1 MNSAIILN
9 SVIILFRALS
19 LIVWYFITYIAVV
32 HILKCIF
39 KKRDIDVISEIIIII
54 VGITAIVWLVP
65 LS

>member
-19 LIVWYFITYIAVV
+19 LIVWYFITYVAVV

-39 KKRDIDVISEIIIII
+39 KKCDIDVISEIVIII

>member
-19 LIVWYFITYIAVV
+19 LIVWYFITYVAVV

-39 KKRDIDVISEIIIII
+39 KKRDIDVISEIVIII